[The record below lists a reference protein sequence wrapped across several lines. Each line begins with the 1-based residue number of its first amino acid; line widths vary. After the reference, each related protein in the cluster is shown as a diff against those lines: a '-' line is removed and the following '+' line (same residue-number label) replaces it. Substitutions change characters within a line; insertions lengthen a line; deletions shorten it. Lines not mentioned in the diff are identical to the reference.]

1 MKLIAYLKQLPE
13 DGREQ
18 FARDCETSVGH
29 LRNVAYG
36 YRPCAAELAVMI
48 ELRSQRQVTRQ
59 DVCPD
64 NWQRIWPELAAY
76 EAAQPQA
83 TKEAGHAA

>member
-36 YRPCAAELAVMI
+36 YRPCAAELAVLI
-48 ELRSQRQVTRQ
+48 EVRSQRKVTFPVEFNR
-59 DVCPD
+59 
-64 NWQRIWPELAAY
+64 
-76 EAAQPQA
+76 AAQAILSRPR
-83 TKEAGHAA
+83 